1 MRDVKNIFVTGRKNP
16 DLDSVTSAIGYAE
29 LKNKLVSDVDYIP
42 VVSGNVDLNTQ
53 KVLSYFNVPIPNCI
67 TDLNLRVEEIMT
79 RNPILSYMDSPI
91 TEVFKVMLQN
101 DLRVVPVADAN
112 SKFYGSFGMVDIAKK
127 SVSSVIPD
135 LFRKIRTNV
144 GSIVRAV
151 DGTVLNG
158 TNDDNKT
165 FLATVI
171 MGVMDANEFIHVAQN
186 FDMYNIIVILGNRAD
201 IQKKAIE
208 FGVRCIVL
216 VNGFTLNSKLLEEAK
231 KKGVAVIL
239 SHYDAFAASGL
250 VEWSVPVSTVC
261 DRSSPIIESSALIDD
276 VKEKVYSSRSRS
288 VVVVDDD
295 RKVVGIVTR
304 TDIIKYN
311 KRKVVLLDHS
321 SSRDAPDGI
330 FKCEILEILDH
341 HKLGDIRS
349 NRLTRYRIE
358 PWGSTSSIIA
368 DEFFKNNI
376 KPSKTSALLL
386 AAGIIVNTE
395 CLSEEK
401 TKEEDRKILELL
413 CEGCDIKLNDLKQEL
428 KKIVNL

>member
-1 MRDVKNIFVTGRKNP
+1 MRDVKNIFVIGRKNP

-29 LKNKLVSDVDYIP
+29 LKNKIVSDIDYMP

-79 RNPILSYMDSPI
+79 RNPISSSKDTPI
-91 TEVFKVMLQN
+91 TEVFKTMLQN
-101 DLRVVPVADAN
+101 DLRVVPVVDEN
-112 SKFYGSFGMVDIAKK
+112 SKFYGSFGMMDIAKK
-127 SVSSVIPD
+127 SISSVIPD
-135 LFRKIRTNV
+135 LFRKVRTDI
-144 GSIVRAV
+144 GSIVKAV
-151 DGTVLNG
+151 DGTILNS
-158 TNDDNKT
+158 TNDDKT

-171 MGVMDANEFIHVAQN
+171 MGVVDANEFIHIAQN

-201 IQKKAIE
+201 LQRKAIE

-216 VNGFTLNSKLLEEAK
+216 SNGFTLSSKLIEEAK
-231 KKGVAVIL
+231 KKGVTVIS
-239 SHYDAFAASGL
+239 SHYDAFATSGL

-261 DRSSPIIESSALIDD
+261 DRSSLTIEIDALIDD

-295 RKVVGIVTR
+295 RKVMGIITR

-311 KRKVVLLDHS
+311 KRKIVLLDHS
-321 SSRDAPDGI
+321 SSVDAPDGI
-330 FKCEILEILDH
+330 FKCEISEILDH

-349 NRLTRYRIE
+349 NALTRYRIE
-358 PWGSTSSIIA
+358 PWGSTSSIVA
-368 DEFFKNNI
+368 DEFFKNDI

-386 AAGIIVNTE
+386 AAGIIVNTK

-401 TKEEDRKILELL
+401 TKKEDLKIAGLL
-413 CEGCDIKLNDLKQEL
+413 CERCDIKLNDLKYEL

>member
-1 MRDVKNIFVTGRKNP
+1 MRDVKNVFVIGRKNP

-29 LKNKLVSDVDYIP
+29 LKNKLVPDVDYMP

-79 RNPILSYMDSPI
+79 RNPILSYKDSPI
-91 TEVFKVMLQN
+91 TEVFKAMLQN
-101 DLRVVPVADAN
+101 DLRVIPIVDAN
-112 SKFYGSFGMVDIAKK
+112 SKFYGSFGMMDIAKK
-127 SVSSVIPD
+127 SISSVIPD
-135 LFRKIRTNV
+135 LFRKIKTDVR
-144 GSIVRAV
+144 SIVKAV

-158 TNDDNKT
+158 TNDDKT

-171 MGVMDANEFIHVAQN
+171 MGVMDVNEFVHIAQN

-216 VNGFTLNSKLLEEAK
+216 SNGFTLSPKLLEEAK
-231 KKGVAVIL
+231 KKEVAVIS
-239 SHYDAFAASGL
+239 SHYDAFATSGL

-261 DRSSPIIESSALIDD
+261 DRSSPTVKLSALIDD

-304 TDIIKYN
+304 TDVIKYN
-311 KRKVVLLDHS
+311 KRKIVLLDHS
-321 SSRDAPDGI
+321 SSVDSPDGI

-358 PWGSTSSIIA
+358 PWGSTSSIVA

-376 KPSKTSALLL
+376 EPSKTSALLL
-386 AAGIIVNTE
+386 ASGIIVNTE

-401 TKEEDRKILELL
+401 IKKEDRKILELL
-413 CEGCDIKLNDLKQEL
+413 CEKCDIKLNDLKQEL